1 MSVEALLR
9 SLEREGRTRTEAIRS
24 EADAKLARIR
34 ADADDARVRTLSSAL
49 RDAEAALRLELGE
62 QLAEARSQAQQRVLV
77 ARQTLLDRIFDE
89 VLGHLAEA
97 LDDPA
102 AHATLVTRAESALRH
117 MPAGPVEIRSP
128 DAVAS
133 VLGQALSGRE
143 DLRIEID
150 EDVAP
155 GFRVIGANGAL
166 EVDATLETLLEIH
179 RPALSID
186 VLQHM
191 DGEPAK

>member
-9 SLEREGRTRTEAIRS
+9 NLEREGRTRTAAIRS
-24 EADAKLARIR
+24 EADAELARIR
-34 ADADDARVRTLSSAL
+34 ADADDARARTLSDAL
-49 RDAEAALRLELGE
+49 GDAEIVLRLELGG
-62 QLAEARSQAQQRVLV
+62 QLAEARVQAQQRVLL
-77 ARQTLLDRIFDE
+77 ARQALLDRIFDE
-89 VLGHLAEA
+89 ARAHLAEA
-97 LDDPA
+97 LNDPDSQA
-102 AHATLVTRAESALRH
+102 ALVSRAESALRH
-117 MPAGPVEIRSP
+117 MPEGPVEIRCP

-143 DLRIEID
+143 GLRIEID
-150 EDVAP
+150 EEVAP

-186 VLQHM
+186 VLQQM